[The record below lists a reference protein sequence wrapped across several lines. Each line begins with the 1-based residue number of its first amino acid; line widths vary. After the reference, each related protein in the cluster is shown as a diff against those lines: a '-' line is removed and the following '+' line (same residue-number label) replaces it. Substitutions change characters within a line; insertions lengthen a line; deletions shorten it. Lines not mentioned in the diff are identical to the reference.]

1 MKIAVSA
8 CLLGHNC
15 KYNGSN
21 NRNQAVLDYV
31 AGHEV
36 VPVCP
41 EQLGGLPIPRVPAEI
56 VDGVVVN
63 AEGERVDAQF
73 RRGARRA
80 LDVVQQAGADLA
92 ILQPRS
98 PSCGVHQVYDG
109 TFSSTLIDGEGI
121 FAALLREHGIK
132 TCEPSELSNSPIS
145 L

>member
-15 KYNGSN
+15 KYNGGN

-31 AGHEV
+31 ASHEI

-41 EQLGGLPIPRVPAEI
+41 EQLGGLPTPRVPVEI
-56 VDGVVVN
+56 VNGVVTN
-63 AEGERVDAQF
+63 AEGELVDTQF

-80 LDVVQQAGADLA
+80 LDIVQRAGVDCA

-109 TFSSTLIDGEGI
+109 SFSGVLVDGEGV
-121 FAALLREHGIK
+121 FAALLRVHGIRML
-132 TCEPSELSNSPIS
+132 EPDELG
-145 L
+145 

>member
-1 MKIAVSA
+1 MRIAVSA

-31 AGHEV
+31 ASHDV

-56 VDGVVVN
+56 VDGVVTN
-63 AEGERVDAQF
+63 AEGECVDAAF

-80 LDVVQQAGADLA
+80 LDAVQQAGAKLA

-109 TFSSTLIDGEGI
+109 SFSGILIEGEGV
-121 FAALLREHGIK
+121 FAALLRENGIQAL
-132 TCEPSELSNSPIS
+132 EPDS
-145 L
+145 LT